1 MVLSLT
7 TDTAWLPLCP
17 GTNKLKE
24 KLQQIMNNDMI
35 DNIQYQQWTMTDRS
49 NLITT
54 IQQVDEF
61 LEYFMEM
68 LNKLKQHD
76 FIHVAKVQANY
87 VQDLKTNLKH
97 VREVLVIAD
106 FSENYTRIV
115 QDAIQSYHWHASQA
129 TVYPFM
135 CYYKDSDGQLLNTL
149 HHHSRKYSP

>member
-7 TDTAWLPLCP
+7 TDTAWLPLCAILQVLIAHMSHCKQCP

-24 KLQQIMNNDMI
+24 KLQQIMDNDMI
-35 DNIQYQQWTMTDRS
+35 DNIQYQQWTTTDNS

-76 FIHVAKVQANY
+76 FIAKVQANY

-115 QDAIQSYHWHASQA
+115 QDAI
-129 TVYPFM
+129 
-135 CYYKDSDGQLLNTL
+135 
-149 HHHSRKYSP
+149 